1 MGFIPIILTLSG
13 AITLFFI
20 AVHNSLKSKKTQ
32 IIGLQADMIK
42 AFNQLDADSKISA
55 VADWNS
61 ITKKYLE
68 LKKNQESD
76 PISGFDEAFTRPL
89 HQAKI
94 LKSQYNKLVSKKPY
108 SFVALLMGHKSLD

>member
-32 IIGLQADMIK
+32 ILGLQADMIK
-42 AFNQLDADSKISA
+42 AFSQLDLDSKISA
-55 VADWNS
+55 IGDWNS

-68 LKKNQESD
+68 LKKKQESD
-76 PISGFDEAFTRPL
+76 PIPDFDETFTKPF

-94 LKSQYNKLVSKKPY
+94 LKSQYNSLISKKPY
-108 SFVALLMGHKSLD
+108 SFVALLMGHKTMV

>member
-42 AFNQLDADSKISA
+42 AFSQLDLENKISTIG
-55 VADWNS
+55 DWNS

-68 LKKNQESD
+68 LKKKQESD
-76 PISGFDEAFTRPL
+76 PIPGFDETFTKL
-89 HQAKI
+89 FHQAKI
-94 LKSQYNKLVSKKPY
+94 LKSQYNNLIGKKPY
-108 SFVALLMGHKSLD
+108 SFVAQLMGHKSLD